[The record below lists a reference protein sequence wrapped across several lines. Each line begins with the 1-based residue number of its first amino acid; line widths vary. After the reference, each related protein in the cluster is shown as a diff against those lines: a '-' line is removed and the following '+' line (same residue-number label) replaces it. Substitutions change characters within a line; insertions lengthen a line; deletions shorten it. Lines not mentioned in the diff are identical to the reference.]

1 MTEPVLR
8 EPDIQALAR
17 EIAARIAPDA
27 LLDAEDVGAMFKV
40 TARYVTEELIK
51 APGFPK
57 AIRIAGRNGRR
68 GQPRWLRADIAA
80 FIATHKDGVTK
91 RGGRPRKPVDW

>member
-1 MTEPVLR
+1 MT

-27 LLDAEDVGAMFKV
+27 LLDADDVGALFKV
-40 TARYVTEELIK
+40 SGDYVRKSLVK

-57 AIRIAGRNGRR
+57 AIRIAGEDGRR
-68 GQPRWLRADIAA
+68 GQPRWLRADITAY
-80 FIATHKDGVTK
+80 IASHKAGATK
-91 RGGRPRKPVDW
+91 RGGRPRKTIEV